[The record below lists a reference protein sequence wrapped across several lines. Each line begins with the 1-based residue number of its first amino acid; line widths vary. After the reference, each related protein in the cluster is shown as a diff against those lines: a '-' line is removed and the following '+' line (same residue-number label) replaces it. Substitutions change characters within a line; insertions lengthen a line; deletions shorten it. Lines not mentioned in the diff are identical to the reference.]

1 MIGGVCVGGGLHV
14 CACAL
19 FSKDVLVHFCMCLCL
34 CGGVCGGVD
43 ILFSVGVCL
52 QCTEASRPR
61 TPPWSLTSV
70 NTDSMERQRWPW
82 VNTKANT

>member
-1 MIGGVCVGGGLHV
+1 MVEGGGLHV
-14 CACAL
+14 CTQ
-19 FSKDVLVHFCMCLCL
+19 FSCTASEDVFVHFC
-34 CGGVCGGVD
+34 GVYVGVD
-43 ILFSVGVCL
+43 MLFSGGVCL

-61 TPPWSLTSV
+61 TPPWSQTSV